1 MQSRLSPTRWRLS
14 VRLSVKTRRN
24 FRRQGLQMGSLQLVT
39 VWNRMPV
46 LNNRSL
52 LWVPLSP
59 QKAKENINRL
69 WQGLGKSGHRVQKL
83 QWFWNPLEANQ
94 NGAAHFPAQ
103 NLLHWDQILGERL
116 CSVTNCSGLKFTL
129 QFKPST
135 APEVT
140 KWPGIGPW
148 HLTEVLKVVRT
159 AGVWLCDR

>member
-83 QWFWNPLEANQ
+83 QCFWNPLEANQ

-103 NLLHWDQILGERL
+103 NLLHWDQILGDFAL
-116 CSVTNCSGLKFTL
+116 WQIVQAFNLHPSSS
-129 QFKPST
+129 PST
-135 APEVT
+135 ASEVT